1 MVRVKSCRSVT
12 ANIDLFLLLAF
23 FPPLKCV
30 FVFVS
35 GPFECFESNL
45 ILIMAF
51 SLIPIL
57 SILKIMESMSFATY
71 VLSTSSVK
79 NMLNYCDCL
88 ATKYLKLS
96 CEIV

>member
-1 MVRVKSCRSVT
+1 MSVCKQTPRRNVQLVNRPSENT
-12 ANIDLFLLLAF
+12 A
-23 FPPLKCV
+23 
-30 FVFVS
+30 
-35 GPFECFESNL
+35 L

-57 SILKIMESMSFATY
+57 SILKIMESTSFATY
-71 VLSTSSVK
+71 VLSTKVACALLRVCASVK
-79 NMLNYCDCL
+79 NMLSYCDGL

>member
-1 MVRVKSCRSVT
+1 MKSGMVRVKSCRSVT

-45 ILIMAF
+45 GCVFTRTILAR
-51 SLIPIL
+51 
-57 SILKIMESMSFATY
+57 
-71 VLSTSSVK
+71 
-79 NMLNYCDCL
+79 
-88 ATKYLKLS
+88 
-96 CEIV
+96 